1 MNLTN
6 YNNVAAW
13 LKVQNTTDQAILQ
26 RMIAQTSQRILNYI
40 NKPDL
45 TVQTFNET
53 ISGRDTSRII
63 LRNYP
68 VISITSLTVDTVL
81 IPQSPGVGQYGWT
94 LTPLDGAIS
103 SRQQELGIDGWVSY
117 YPRGSNNGYG
127 YQDGYRP
134 SRSGSGKC
142 FPRGI
147 NNIVCVYQAGYGIQ
161 NEAQTIPATPYQ
173 LAPLCPHGNF
183 AADNGVT
190 YAATGA
196 SLTAVT
202 GTPAAGQYAVSV
214 NALSGVATYTF
225 AAADTGKAVLLNY
238 SFVPIDLEQCCI
250 DLIAELYRYRDRIG
264 QTSKS
269 VGGQETTAFSNK
281 MPEWTKEVLNQY
293 RSWAF
298 PT

>member
-6 YNNVAAW
+6 LTNLKAW
-13 LKVQNTTDQAILQ
+13 INTSTTTDDAILTRLIGQ
-26 RMIAQTSQRILNYI
+26 SSQRILNYI
-40 NKPDL
+40 NKPDIK
-45 TVQTFNET
+45 VQTFNET
-53 ISGRDTSRII
+53 ISGRGTNRII

-94 LTPLDGAIS
+94 LTPLDGSTS
-103 SRQQELGIDGWVSY
+103 SRQQELGIDGYVSS
-117 YPRGSNNGYG
+117 YPRGNNNGYG

-134 SRSGSGKC
+134 SGGGMGKC

-147 NNIVCVYQAGYGIQ
+147 NNIVCVYQAGYGIL
-161 NEAQTIPATPYQ
+161 NEQWSVPTTPFQ
-173 LAPLCPHGNF
+173 INPLCPDGGF
-183 AADNGVT
+183 TADNGVT
-190 YAATGA
+190 YASTGVA
-196 SLTAVT
+196 LTKVT
-202 GTPAAGQYAVSV
+202 GTPSVGQYAVSV
-214 NALSGVATYTF
+214 VASTGVATYTF
-225 AAADTGKAVLLNY
+225 AAADAGQSVYLNY

-250 DLIAELYRYRDRIG
+250 DLASELYRYRDRIG

-269 VGGQETTAFSNK
+269 IGGQETTAYSNK
-281 MPEWTKEVLNQY
+281 MPDWTKEVLNQY